1 MGSSERRLIM
11 ANRFVKKKKD
21 LTNSSIKVYDGSLN
35 QMIKW
40 NNRNGWLLLLFL
52 NNLLHILTMHKLIL
66 HQIRDG
72 IRSV

>member
-11 ANRFVKKKKD
+11 ANRFVKKKD

-40 NNRNGWLLLLFL
+40 NNRNGCLLLLFL